1 MLCADRLGR
10 TRAGYFPAALGILI
24 GVALF
29 PGAASGGMGNTGVGV
44 PDSTGNISDNPAAA
58 AASGIRFDE
67 AAVYSE
73 LSWSRMAFAGNVF
86 NPASAVNAKFDLFSG
101 LQFSAVSPQI
111 KSGRIGAGL
120 WQLERRAL
128 EFEEPLNLALS
139 LTPAIPAPL
148 SGSYETARTDLGQSE
163 ETYALGAVWI
173 QELPVVGMRAAL
185 GGAYVTHALR
195 SSIQARGLS
204 LLTGDEEQIF
214 RLVSRRNLD
223 GFAAVAGFFYRP
235 FPDYSFGV
243 SFMHVGPLSGQVVE
257 QAEGG
262 PLYIDRLK
270 RPSQAR
276 IGVGGAVTMM
286 TDLLISAEFHYLAG
300 IDMTATLFS
309 GTPAEVSFREKSET
323 GIGARLEAAYPVRIA
338 GVRIPLRAG
347 FFMQPDALP
356 AQTDGIAVSALS
368 QFRPVSFVQD
378 VLGWT
383 VGGTWEEENLKLTV
397 SLYWLQVNTHVKQ
410 QSPSGWVDSADARN
424 SLGASA
430 GVSLRFG
437 KNRSLEGP

>member
-1 MLCADRLGR
+1 MGSFA
-10 TRAGYFPAALGILI
+10 AALGILVW
-24 GVALF
+24 VAFF
-29 PGAASGGMGNTGVGV
+29 PGAACGGMGSTGIGT
-44 PDSTGNISDNPAAA
+44 PDSVGNISSNPAAT

-73 LSWSRMAFAGNVF
+73 ISWSRMAFAGNVF
-86 NPASAVNAKFDLFSG
+86 NPASSVDARFDLFSG

-111 KSGRIGAGL
+111 KSARIGAGL

-128 EFEEPLNLALS
+128 ELEEPLNMALALS
-139 LTPAIPAPL
+139 PSAPAPI
-148 SGSYETARTDLGQSE
+148 SGSYESARTGLIQSE

-173 QELPVVGMRAAL
+173 QELPFVGMRAAL

-195 SSIQARGLS
+195 SSIEARGLS

-223 GFAAVAGFFYRP
+223 GFAALAGFFYRP

-243 SFMHVGPLSGQVVE
+243 NLMHVGPLSGKVVE
-257 QAEGG
+257 QAEGS
-262 PLYIDRLK
+262 PLYIDQLK
-270 RPSQAR
+270 RPAQVR

-300 IDMTATLFS
+300 IDMTATIFS

-338 GVRIPLRAG
+338 GIRIPLRAG

-383 VGGTWEEENLKLTV
+383 IGGTWEEENVRLMV

-437 KNRSLEGP
+437 RDRTREVP